1 MVIFIVE
8 VQQPKRK
15 TKEIFKVRF
24 SRMRPKTGYCIVFN
38 NLNFYFSR
46 YLQPVY
52 FSSTL
57 MTSYIALKFFAKK
70 ALPESYLCPE
80 PYNTLTFLLCTGA
93 NLGIQLWVT
102 FVSGTTMM
110 RILPR
115 HQNGLV
121 QRHLFP
127 KYMFLTSLFTF
138 GSLSSFLNMKPS
150 SSWTND
156 ALTMVKLF
164 EI

>member
-1 MVIFIVE
+1 MSVIQFNPLAVYFS
-8 VQQPKRK
+8 
-15 TKEIFKVRF
+15 FK
-24 SRMRPKTGYCIVFN
+24 KIYH
-38 NLNFYFSR
+38 FYFSYIFVKYLR
-46 YLQPVY
+46 YVQPVY
-52 FSSTL
+52 LSSTL

-70 ALPESYLCPE
+70 ALPQNYLCPE

-102 FVSGTTMM
+102 FISGTTMM

-115 HQNGLV
+115 HQVGLV

-138 GSLSSFLNMKPS
+138 GSLSSYLNMKPS

-156 ALTMVKLF
+156 ALTMV
-164 EI
+164 